1 MAITSTRQ
9 LPSDMNQI
17 ITVARYDIFK
27 HLRSRRLIAIF
38 VIEAA
43 ILAVM
48 MALPAL
54 LGQPYPEDPAEFVQ
68 SVLVFT
74 FTNILIILGATMFA
88 GDSICSEFQNR
99 TGYLVFP
106 NPIKKLSIY
115 LGKFLSTALIVVLVV
130 SVWYWVAII
139 AGAIM
144 TGGVSILAIESY
156 GLAILYALA
165 ASSVGFL
172 ISSILKGSTG
182 ALVLTFFLLF
192 MIFPLVD
199 SVGTLGNVEPV
210 PSITY
215 QAGAINAV
223 LSTPYPEDFVQYANE
238 TTGLPFNIYF
248 FYPSVGASVV
258 VMIGYIIVCNLAGIV
273 LFKRRE
279 MVG

>member
-1 MAITSTRQ
+1 MT
-9 LPSDMNQI
+9 QI
-17 ITVARYDIFK
+17 LTVTRYDIFK

-38 VIEAA
+38 IIEAA

-48 MALPAL
+48 LALPAL
-54 LGQPYPEDPAEFVQ
+54 LGQPYPEDPADFVQ
-68 SVLVFT
+68 SVLIFT
-74 FTNILIILGATMFA
+74 FTNILIILAATMFA

-106 NPIKKLSIY
+106 NPIKKSSVY
-115 LGKFLSTALIVVLVV
+115 LGKFLSTALIVTLVV
-130 SVWYWVAII
+130 SIWYWVAII
-139 AGAIM
+139 AGAAM
-144 TGGVSILAIESY
+144 TGDVSSLALESY
-156 GLAILYALA
+156 GLAVLYALA

-199 SVGTLGNVEPV
+199 SVGTLGGIEPV

-215 QAGAINAV
+215 QAGAIDAV
-223 LSTPYPEDFVQYANE
+223 LTTPYPENWVEYANE
-238 TTGLPFNIYF
+238 TIGLPFNIYF
-248 FYPSVGASVV
+248 FYPSVASSAV
-258 VMIGYIIVCNLAGIV
+258 VMVIYIAVCNLAGLI